1 MQSIFSSEH
10 TESPAAILRR
20 TMSVSL
26 SDEGIAMVSFSVNRG
41 KGSGAQT
48 MPVAQFADYVLA
60 LETALAKGIND
71 ESEQELTAADM
82 VRKTIQ
88 QDEGI
93 VSFRAVGG
101 KGAKPAKVPFESFAE
116 VVELLGTT
124 VDAVEAAGDKLSE

>member
-26 SDEGIAMVSFSVNRG
+26 SDEGVPMVSFSVNRG
-41 KGSGAQT
+41 KGSGAQA
-48 MPVAQFADYVLA
+48 MPVAQFAEYVLA
-60 LETALAKGIND
+60 LETVLANGLSD
-71 ESEQELTAADM
+71 ESETELTAADM

-101 KGAKPAKVPFESFAE
+101 KGAKPAKVPSESFAE
-116 VVELLGTT
+116 VVELLSST
-124 VDAVEAAGDKLSE
+124 VDAVEAAGNDR